1 VASMVAGI
9 AGVYTAVHIR
19 RRSQFYRAL
28 LFVFLGYVASISA
41 INLIRGV
48 PILDMATD
56 AGWAMLNATLATMI
70 TVIVLPVF
78 EMISGI
84 TTDITLLELSD
95 LNRPLLRRLML
106 EAPGT
111 YHHSMIV
118 GQLAEAASESIGA
131 NALLARVGSYYHD
144 IGKLAKPQYFGENDP
159 SIKGKHDRLTP
170 TMSCLILGSHV
181 KDGLDLARQE
191 KLPKAIL
198 NFITEHHG
206 NSLMAFFYHKALEMD
221 PSIQE
226 QDYRY
231 PGPSPQVR
239 ETAIVMLADASEAAS
254 RSLAEPTPNRL
265 RSLVKRIIDSRANE
279 GQLDQCQLTLRE
291 LALIKE
297 SFVKVLAAVFHG
309 RVPYP
314 KLPDKK
320 TNGENYIRKPSERG

>member
-1 VASMVAGI
+1 
-9 AGVYTAVHIR
+9 
-19 RRSQFYRAL
+19 
-28 LFVFLGYVASISA
+28 
-41 INLIRGV
+41 
-48 PILDMATD
+48 
-56 AGWAMLNATLATMI
+56 
-70 TVIVLPVF
+70 
-78 EMISGI
+78 
-84 TTDITLLELSD
+84 
-95 LNRPLLRRLML
+95 
-106 EAPGT
+106 
-111 YHHSMIV
+111 
-118 GQLAEAASESIGA
+118 
-131 NALLARVGSYYHD
+131 
-144 IGKLAKPQYFGENDP
+144 
-159 SIKGKHDRLTP
+159 
-170 TMSCLILGSHV
+170 MSCLILGSHV

-231 PGPSPQVR
+231 PGPSPQVK

-291 LALIKE
+291 LTLIKE